1 MKVEAHRIS
10 IRPVEPDDA
19 PAIQRWASDPRIAET
34 TTLPRPYPADG
45 GEQWA
50 RACVEARPAG
60 TRYPFAILLD
70 GELVGLMGVNAVD
83 VTQGTAD
90 LDYWIAGP
98 YWRQGLATSAGRL
111 AAAWAFDVLGLREL
125 RSSCLARNV
134 PSGRVLEKVGFSE
147 IEGAASKDG
156 EPMRRFRMA
165 RSGLSV
171 VQRVP

>member
-1 MKVEAHRIS
+1 MEVEAHRIS
-10 IRPVEPDDA
+10 IRPVELDDG

-50 RACVEARPAG
+50 RACVEARQAG
-60 TRYPFAILLD
+60 TRYPFAVLLD
-70 GELVGLMGVNAVD
+70 GELIGLFGVNAVD
-83 VTQGTAD
+83 MTYRTAY
-90 LDYWIAGP
+90 LDYWIAVP
-98 YWRQGLATSAGRL
+98 YWGQGIATRAGRL
-111 AAAWAFDVLGLREL
+111 VAAWAFEELGLGEL

-147 IEGAASKDG
+147 IEGSVSKDG

-165 RSGLSV
+165 RAGLSV
-171 VQRVP
+171 VQPVP